1 MGFQETKIVRK
12 RWLDS
17 HKAKRQQKDRRKESL
32 VKKAY
37 EYSLECD
44 ADVYMSIRIKK
55 NGRVFTFNSCL
66 TGEWPLSEAQ
76 IVCHPPFSRA
86 LYIRNT
92 ETEQDNYYPL
102 PTRITPAD
110 FKVSEQG

>member
-1 MGFQETKIVRK
+1 MGFQTTKIVRK
-12 RWLDS
+12 RRLDS
-17 HKAKRQQKDRRKESL
+17 HKAKRQQQDRRKDSL
-32 VKKAY
+32 IKKAY

-76 IVCHPPFSRA
+76 IVRHLFFLEIS
-86 LYIRNT
+86 
-92 ETEQDNYYPL
+92 
-102 PTRITPAD
+102 
-110 FKVSEQG
+110 S